1 MKKIIITLLLISAG
15 LTSSAEN
22 PKWAAKVAKSI
33 FTLTTFNADG
43 LLIASSNG
51 FFIGENGEAI
61 SNYAPFRNAAKAVV
75 IDSRGKKYDVISML
89 GANDIYDVAKFR
101 VNTKKSIP
109 LAIATQPSTEGSDVW
124 LIPYTVKKEANCIQ
138 GKVKKAEKFKD
149 NYTYYTFSLMAPEN
163 TVSCPFMNA
172 NGEVIGL
179 MQQPAKIRDSLSYA
193 ICTQY
198 GADMKTSGLSI
209 NDAALRGT
217 NIKTE
222 IPDDPDQA
230 LVYIYMAAGS
240 SDSSKIVNVINDYI
254 AKYPDSP
261 DGYVYKAQ
269 YETNSNDFAAA
280 EKDMNQALKVAKK
293 KDDTH
298 YSYSKLIFQK
308 EIIKS
313 NIPYAGWSLDKAAS
327 EVSEA
332 YSINPLPVYR
342 NHLAQIYFAQKKYQ
356 EACDIYMELTKTN
369 LRSAQLF
376 YSAAKCKELMKADSS
391 AVYAL
396 LDSAV
401 NYYTKPY
408 LKEVSPYLLARAQYL
423 MSMKKYR
430 EAVNDYNEY
439 EKVMIANV
447 NDNFYYVREQAEL
460 KGRLFKQALD
470 DIAKAISMK
479 PAADYY
485 AEQSSLQLRV
495 NMVDEAIASA
505 KECIRL
511 APDYSDGYLF
521 LGLSLIEKKDKEEG
535 IKNLKKAKE
544 LGDTQADALIEKYS
558 K

>member
-15 LTSSAEN
+15 LTSFAEN
-22 PKWAAKVAKSI
+22 PKWAAKASKSI

-43 LLIASSNG
+43 ILIASSNG

-61 SNYAPFRNAAKAVV
+61 SNYAPFRNATKAVI
-75 IDSRGKKYDVISML
+75 IDASGKKYDVVSML

-101 VNTKKSIP
+101 VNTKKSVP
-109 LAIATQPSTEGSDVW
+109 LTIAAQPSTEGSDVW
-124 LIPYTVKKEANCIQ
+124 LMPYTVKKEANCIQ

-149 NYTYYTFSLMAPEN
+149 NYTYYTFSLTAPEN

-179 MQQPAKIRDSLSYA
+179 MQQPAKTSDTLSYG

-198 GADMKTSGLSI
+198 GADMKISGLSI
-209 NDAALRGT
+209 NEAALQAT

-230 LVYIYMAAGS
+230 LVYIYMAAGG
-240 SDSSKIVNVINDYI
+240 SDSSKFVSVINDYI

-261 DGYVYKAQ
+261 EGYTYRAQ
-269 YETNSNDFAAA
+269 NETNNNDFASA
-280 EKDMNQALKVAKK
+280 EKDMNQAIKVAKK
-293 KDDTH
+293 KDDDH

-313 NIPYAGWSLDKAAS
+313 NIPYAGWSFDKAAS
-327 EVSEA
+327 EATEA
-332 YSINPLPVYR
+332 YNINPLPIYR

-376 YSAAKCKELMKADSS
+376 YSAARCKELMKSDTTAI
-391 AVYAL
+391 YAL

-401 NYYTKPY
+401 NIYTKPY
-408 LKEVSPYLLARAQYL
+408 LKEASPYILARAEYL
-423 MSMKKYR
+423 MKMKRYR

-439 EKVMIANV
+439 EKVMIADV
-447 NDNFYYVREQAEL
+447 NANFYYVREQAEL

-479 PAADYY
+479 PIADYY

-521 LGLSLIEKKDKEEG
+521 LGLSLIEKKNKEEG